1 MVVYGGATGGGSLA
15 SDDLYLLNLRN
26 GEKKAQWMIVPVV
39 GKTPG
44 RRYGHTI
51 IFSKPYLLVF
61 GGNTGTEPVNDVWW
75 LNVDKAPFSWTLLET
90 VGDQP
95 WVRVYHSA
103 ALCSTGSATGMMVVF
118 GGRTNDQTALKDSWG
133 LRRHRDGRWDWVKAP
148 YKPGVDEPIS
158 RYQHSTAFIGPLML
172 VIGGRT
178 DTVGETVSLEVYD
191 TESSEW
197 RKFPSIQR
205 FRHAWFCVDTQLFM
219 HGGFDNESPTVPTDA
234 IMKLDAVQVLKSVP
248 LLLDKIEGLF
258 GASSPGVPS
267 SPSTPGSAHGGVSGK
282 STPTEK
288 EGGIILK
295 KPQIESPDDFE
306 EEKSMK
312 SNKSSKAG
320 GVEALYN
327 LFLNHLLKPKEWA
340 SNFEGIADTEMDR
353 FHFRSNYILALV
365 DECQKVI
372 EEQPMVLKIESP
384 VKVFGDIHGQY
395 QDLMRFFDLWG
406 EPSEKGDIESY
417 DYLFLGDYVDRGS
430 HSLETIWLLMAL
442 KIKYPTKIHLL
453 RGNHEDKW
461 INNAFGFAEE
471 CNTRLNEDPGEP
483 ESVFNRVN
491 ELFDWLPLAAIC
503 LLGQVELNSNK

>member
-1 MVVYGGATGGGSLA
+1 
-15 SDDLYLLNLRN
+15 
-26 GEKKAQWMIVPVV
+26 
-39 GKTPG
+39 
-44 RRYGHTI
+44 
-51 IFSKPYLLVF
+51 
-61 GGNTGTEPVNDVWW
+61 
-75 LNVDKAPFSWTLLET
+75 
-90 VGDQP
+90 
-95 WVRVYHSA
+95 
-103 ALCSTGSATGMMVVF
+103 
-118 GGRTNDQTALKDSWG
+118 
-133 LRRHRDGRWDWVKAP
+133 
-148 YKPGVDEPIS
+148 
-158 RYQHSTAFIGPLML
+158 
-172 VIGGRT
+172 
-178 DTVGETVSLEVYD
+178 
-191 TESSEW
+191 
-197 RKFPSIQR
+197 
-205 FRHAWFCVDTQLFM
+205 M

-234 IMKLDAVQVLKSVP
+234 IMKLDAVQVLKSSPV
-248 LLLDKIEGLF
+248 LLDKIEGLF

-267 SPSTPGSAHGGVSGK
+267 SPSTPGSASGGHSGK

-295 KPQIESPDDFE
+295 KPQIENPDEFE

-312 SNKSSKAG
+312 SSKSSKAG

-372 EEQPMVLKIESP
+372 EEQPMVLKVESP

-430 HSLETIWLLMAL
+430 HSLETICLLMAL

-471 CNTRLNEDPGEP
+471 
-483 ESVFNRVN
+483 
-491 ELFDWLPLAAIC
+491 
-503 LLGQVELNSNK
+503 